1 MRRLRDALR
10 DAATDSSQACALR
23 SALVIAPHPD
33 DETLGCGAAIARKT
47 DAGRPVHVVV
57 CTDGSASHRSKMI
70 PPKDL
75 AQIREVEAGEAVKV
89 LGVPREN
96 LAFLR
101 FEDGHLQHRREA
113 LLHEL
118 ADVITASQPDEI
130 LAPCGIDRHPDHRAI
145 ASVMDELVQRKIVN
159 CPVLDYP
166 VWFWTAR
173 AWGGGGAGFSALSAI
188 LRPNRVA
195 QHLNPSAVSTEG
207 YLERKR
213 RAIACHKS
221 QVTNLT
227 GEPGWGVLEPAFL
240 DHFLQPYELYFGT
253 RRPAVRAA
261 G

>member
-10 DAATDSSQACALR
+10 DAATDSTQACALR

-57 CTDGSASHRSKMI
+57 CTDGSASHRSKLV

-75 AQIREVEAGEAVKV
+75 SQIREVEAAEAAKE
-89 LGVPREN
+89 LGVAKEN
-96 LAFLR
+96 VAFLR

-118 ADVITASQPDEI
+118 ADVIAAANPDEI
-130 LAPCGIDRHPDHRAI
+130 LSPCGIDRHPDHRAI
-145 ASVMDELVQRKIVN
+145 ASVMDELVARKIVT

-173 AWGGGGAGFSALSAI
+173 AWGAGSGFSALSAI
-188 LRPNRVA
+188 LRPGRVA
-195 QHLNPSAVSTEG
+195 QQLHPSCVSTEG

-221 QVTNLT
+221 QTTNLT
-227 GEPGWGVLEPAFL
+227 GEPGWAVLEPAFL
-240 DHFLQPYELYFGT
+240 DHFLQPSELFFAM